1 MIRVENITSVPVN
14 TKAFKELAKKVVKG
28 ERLKG
33 EINVVFCDDDYIR
46 MLNKTYRGRDAP
58 TDVLSFSFVEGEG
71 GFRTKLL
78 GDVYVSIDRAMSQAK
93 SAGHSLDKE
102 LRLLVV
108 HGLLHLAG
116 YAHSCEKDALQ
127 MKRKEEE
134 YLGS

>member
-14 TKAFKELAKKVVKG
+14 TKAFKELAKKVIRG
-28 ERLKG
+28 EGLKG

-46 MLNKTYRGRDAP
+46 TLNKTYRGRDTP
-58 TDVLSFSFVEGEG
+58 TDVLSFSFKEGER
-71 GFRTKLL
+71 GFRSKLL
-78 GDVYVSIDRAMSQAK
+78 GDVYVSVDRAMAQAK

-116 YAHSCEKDALQ
+116 YDHSCEKEALQ